1 MHDARHHVRHE
12 SYQGVS
18 NTANGGLDATHVQ
31 GQSTV
36 TAIKGSHT
44 LRGGVDLRIA
54 MRRNEL
60 IAAGNVSSTYSFD
73 NTYTRA
79 ADTTSVF
86 PAGQLRSEL
95 SLP

>member
-1 MHDARHHVRHE
+1 M
-12 SYQGVS
+12 
-18 NTANGGLDATHVQ
+18 Q

-86 PAGQLRSEL
+86 PAATVGP
-95 SLP
+95 SLAALMLGIPSSGFDREERTDLDA